1 MWEASQGVHSSAGTR
16 QLELNFVVV
25 ADAEASPTW
34 IPFADGL
41 SDALDR
47 LGAGPRKPRSQSRG
61 TFDGSY
67 VGLNGGPPA
76 LGHDLPTGS
85 ALCEEG
91 CEMAIDEGV
100 RGEVLRERA
109 IKRLKKR
116 RDFSGHLLVYFLV
129 NAFLVVIWALT
140 DVHGFFWPVFPIVGW
155 GIGVVMNA
163 WDVYRN
169 DEFDEQQIRR
179 EMKRLQG
186 RR

>member
-1 MWEASQGVHSSAGTR
+1 MLFELWGRAPEA
-16 QLELNFVVV
+16 
-25 ADAEASPTW
+25 
-34 IPFADGL
+34 
-41 SDALDR
+41 
-47 LGAGPRKPRSQSRG
+47 RSQSKG
-61 TFDGSY
+61 TFDGSF

-85 ALCEEG
+85 IWYEEG

-169 DEFDEQQIRR
+169 DEFGEEQIRR
-179 EMKRLQG
+179 EMESLQG
-186 RR
+186 QS